1 MFEIIMTFTLIQ
13 LINVIVSTIKSIL
26 TVKAG
31 KLTAS
36 IINAV
41 AYGFNVI
48 VVKQIAGID
57 NVWVLVIVTVV
68 TNFIGVYISKL
79 LLEKTEKTQLWRI
92 SASIKSSDCTDLL
105 EELNKNNIQ
114 YFEIST
120 NLNTRRACDIFSYSR
135 EESAIIKSIFD
146 KYDVK
151 YTVLINKIKL

>member
-92 SASIKSSDCTDLL
+92 SASIKSSDCADLL

-146 KYDVK
+146 NYDVK

>member
-1 MFEIIMTFTLIQ
+1 MVEVILMFTLIQ
-13 LINVIVSTIKSIL
+13 LINVIISTIKSIL
-26 TVKAG
+26 TIKAG
-31 KLTAS
+31 KITAS
-36 IINAV
+36 IVNAV

-57 NVWVLVIVTVV
+57 NVWILVFVTMI

-79 LLEKTEKTQLWRI
+79 FLEKTEKVQLWRI
-92 SASIKSSDCTDLL
+92 SASVKKEQYDNFTKDLG
-105 EELNKNNIQ
+105 EKEIQ
-114 YFEIST
+114 YFSLLT
-120 NLNTRRACDIFSYSR
+120 NHNSRMACEIFSYSR